1 MANKKVS
8 ELPVESDLE
17 GLYALGV
24 DKNNRSV
31 RVLLECIQSLLSGG
45 MPFGGIATPDTEP
58 AISDQNVFYIA
69 TEPGTYANF
78 GGITVNDG
86 EAVILQWNNGTL
98 SKNVTGFATSEKL
111 TELSEEVDLLSASI
125 NGEDIDIAALDVV
138 QAFPNASGSSYVWY
152 IGGSTYLGTFIR
164 VSRGIKLSIT
174 GNASAT
180 TSYCFV
186 KEIGKINGEEV
197 KFASDSTLASIE
209 WGETISIVAPEDA
222 VYLWV
227 SMGTRVPQEISIEG
241 SLADVLR
248 VSSIVNNLHDGGSDK
263 VLSAEQGKVLN
274 DKIESIPVK
283 PSQEYTVESVDVVR
297 HYADNDEWI
306 IDYMPSE
313 YTGCYIPVNGG
324 DVFTIVAS
332 DTNAI
337 YAFVKSKGVSNGDAI
352 DFAGDATSTTIIKPN
367 VQEMVY
373 APDDAEF
380 LWVCVKY
387 NNNNRFPASLIK
399 EGDKGQTIGIWNLRK
414 TTDNPLEVINTD
426 GGFARIFKNW
436 GFVGDSFTSG
446 NHNWYNKNGV
456 DVGGD
461 IFEYSWGEY
470 IKRILG
476 CDGYEYS
483 TGGWT
488 CRAWIDATNGR
499 GWDKLQTEKR
509 QVYTIALGC
518 NDAAPEMS
526 YALGTPSDIKDDYNQ
541 NADTFYG
548 NYAGIIQ
555 RIKSIQQKAVIF
567 CITLPSGD
575 RAAAETY
582 NAAIRY
588 MAEKFSNVYIIDLYK
603 YAPPVNGEW
612 ADTFRN
618 RYHLNAMGYLYTAWE
633 ILTYIDWIIR
643 KNPLYF
649 RDVAFIGD
657 DDKFVTQD
665 SNVYGN
671 NGL

>member
-1 MANKKVS
+1 MAEKKNIATGYIGNALRSSAADHTTTFTDEVFDTERQKYQSEVNTDIEEKITSEAEARDLAINSEAQARTQNDQLLSQAIAAEQERAEAAEKTNADAIDTLGLNIS
-8 ELPVESDLE
+8 ELSQE
-17 GLYALGV
+17 
-24 DKNNRSV
+24 
-31 RVLLECIQSLLSGG
+31 
-45 MPFGGIATPDTEP
+45 
-58 AISDQNVFYIA
+58 
-69 TEPGTYANF
+69 
-78 GGITVNDG
+78 VN
-86 EAVILQWNNGTL
+86 
-98 SKNVTGFATSEKL
+98 
-111 TELSEEVDLLSASI
+111 LLSAGI
-125 NGEDIDIAALDVV
+125 NGENINIDALDIVS
-138 QAFPNASGSSYVWY
+138 AFPNDSGDTYVWY
-152 IGGSTYLGTFIR
+152 IGGSTFLGTFIKMQG
-164 VSRGIKLSIT
+164 GIKLSIK
-174 GNASAT
+174 GNASET

-186 KEIGKINGEEV
+186 KEIGKVNGDVV
-197 KFASDSTLASIE
+197 KFATGSTFTIIE
-209 WGETISIVAPEDA
+209 WGKTISIVAPKDT

-227 SMGTRVPQEISIEG
+227 SMGTRVPQGISIEG
-241 SLADVLR
+241 SLADVLH
-248 VSSIVNNLHDGGSDK
+248 VSNIVNNLHDDGSDK
-263 VLSAEQGKVLN
+263 VLSAKQGKILN
-274 DKIESIPVK
+274 DKIESIPFKSSEKYVI
-283 PSQEYTVESVDVVR
+283 ENVEVVR
-297 HYADNDEWI
+297 HYADGNKWI
-306 IDYMPSE
+306 IDYMASE
-313 YTGCYIPVNGG
+313 YSGCYIPVNGG

-332 DTNAI
+332 DTHNTM
-337 YAFVKSKGVSNGDAI
+337 YAFIKSKGVNNGDNVN
-352 DFAGDATSTTIIKPN
+352 FAGDSTSASILKPN
-367 VQEMVY
+367 VQKTVY
-373 APDDAEF
+373 APNDAKF

-387 NNNNRFPASLIK
+387 NNNNRFPNSLIK
-399 EGDKGQTIGIWNLRK
+399 EGDKVQTIGIWNLRN
-414 TTDNPLEVINTD
+414 TSENPLEVINTD

-436 GFVGDSFTSG
+436 GFIGDSFTSG
-446 NHNWYNKNGV
+446 NHNYYDKDGV

-470 IKRILG
+470 IKQILG

-488 CRAWIDATNGR
+488 CRTWIDANNGR

-518 NDAAPEMS
+518 NDASPEIS
-526 YALGTPSDIKDDYNQ
+526 YELGSPSDIKSDYNQ
-541 NADTFYG
+541 NSDTFYG

-555 RIKSIQQKAVIF
+555 RIKSIQPKAVIF

-575 RAAAETY
+575 RTAAETY

-603 YAPPVNGEW
+603 YAPPVNEEW

-643 KNPLYF
+643 NNPLYF

-657 DDKFVTQD
+657 DNKFITQD